1 MEGKEEDVR
10 LGANKFSE
18 RQPIGTAAQ
27 TQDKDYK
34 EPPPAP
40 LFEPGELQ
48 SWSFYRAG
56 IAEFMATFLFL
67 YITILTVM
75 GVVKSPSKCSTVG
88 IQGIAWAF
96 GGMIFALVYCTA
108 GISGGH
114 INPAVTFGLLLARK
128 LSLTRA
134 LFYMVM
140 QCLGAICGAGVV
152 KGFQKGIYES
162 NGGGANVVA
171 PGYTKGDGL
180 GAEII
185 GTFVLVYTVFS
196 ATDAKRN
203 ARDSHVPILAPLPI
217 GFAVFLVHLATI
229 PITGTGINP
238 ARSLG
243 AAIIYDKDHAW
254 DDQRGRKME
263 GKEED
268 VRLGA
273 NKFSERQPIGTA
285 AQTQD
290 KDYKEPPPA
299 PLFEPGELQSWSFY
313 RAGIAEFMAT
323 FLFLYITILTVM
335 GVVKSPSKCST
346 VGIQGIAWAFGGMI
360 FALVYCTAGISG
372 GHINPAVTF
381 GLLLAGKL
389 SLTRALFYMVMQCL
403 GAICGAGVVKGFQK
417 GLYESNGGGANVVA
431 PGYTK
436 GDGLGAEIIGT
447 FVLVY
452 TVFSATDAK
461 RSARDSH
468 VPILAPLPIGFA
480 VFLVHLATIP
490 ITGTGINPARSL
502 GAAIIYNRDHAWDDQ
517 WIFWVGPFIGAA
529 LAALYH
535 QVVIRAIPF
544 KSRP

>member
-10 LGANKFSE
+10 VGANKFSE

-27 TQDKDYK
+27 GDDKDYK

-40 LFEPGELQ
+40 LFEPGELC

-56 IAEFMATFLFL
+56 IAEFIATFLFL
-67 YITILTVM
+67 YVSVLTVM
-75 GVVKSPSKCSTVG
+75 GVVRADSKCSTVG

-114 INPAVTFGLLLARK
+114 INPAVTFGLFLARK

-134 LFYMVM
+134 VYYMVM

-152 KGFQKGIYES
+152 KGFEKGRYNS
-162 NGGGANVVA
+162 LGGGANVVNA
-171 PGYTKGDGL
+171 GYTKGDGL
-180 GAEII
+180 GAEIV

-243 AAIIYDKDHAW
+243 AAIIYNKDHAW
-254 DDQRGRKME
+254 DD
-263 GKEED
+263 
-268 VRLGA
+268 
-273 NKFSERQPIGTA
+273 
-285 AQTQD
+285 
-290 KDYKEPPPA
+290 
-299 PLFEPGELQSWSFY
+299 
-313 RAGIAEFMAT
+313 
-323 FLFLYITILTVM
+323 
-335 GVVKSPSKCST
+335 
-346 VGIQGIAWAFGGMI
+346 
-360 FALVYCTAGISG
+360 
-372 GHINPAVTF
+372 H
-381 GLLLAGKL
+381 
-389 SLTRALFYMVMQCL
+389 
-403 GAICGAGVVKGFQK
+403 
-417 GLYESNGGGANVVA
+417 
-431 PGYTK
+431 
-436 GDGLGAEIIGT
+436 
-447 FVLVY
+447 
-452 TVFSATDAK
+452 
-461 RSARDSH
+461 
-468 VPILAPLPIGFA
+468 
-480 VFLVHLATIP
+480 
-490 ITGTGINPARSL
+490 
-502 GAAIIYNRDHAWDDQ
+502 

-544 KSRP
+544 KSR

>member
-10 LGANKFSE
+10 EGVNKFPE
-18 RQPIGTAAQ
+18 QQAIGTAAQ
-27 TQDKDYK
+27 GGDKDYR

-40 LFEPGELQ
+40 LFEPGELT

-56 IAEFMATFLFL
+56 IAEFIATFLFL
-67 YITILTVM
+67 YITVLTVM
-75 GVVKSPSKCSTVG
+75 GVVQAPNKCSTVG

-134 LFYMVM
+134 IFYMVM

-152 KGFQKGIYES
+152 KGFEGSSRFELL
-162 NGGGANVVA
+162 GGGANSVA
-171 PGYTKGDGL
+171 HGYTKGDGL
-180 GAEII
+180 GAEI
-185 GTFVLVYTVFS
+185 V
-196 ATDAKRN
+196 
-203 ARDSHVPILAPLPI
+203 
-217 GFAVFLVHLATI
+217 
-229 PITGTGINP
+229 
-238 ARSLG
+238 
-243 AAIIYDKDHAW
+243 
-254 DDQRGRKME
+254 
-263 GKEED
+263 
-268 VRLGA
+268 
-273 NKFSERQPIGTA
+273 
-285 AQTQD
+285 
-290 KDYKEPPPA
+290 
-299 PLFEPGELQSWSFY
+299 
-313 RAGIAEFMAT
+313 
-323 FLFLYITILTVM
+323 
-335 GVVKSPSKCST
+335 
-346 VGIQGIAWAFGGMI
+346 
-360 FALVYCTAGISG
+360 
-372 GHINPAVTF
+372 
-381 GLLLAGKL
+381 
-389 SLTRALFYMVMQCL
+389 
-403 GAICGAGVVKGFQK
+403 
-417 GLYESNGGGANVVA
+417 
-431 PGYTK
+431 
-436 GDGLGAEIIGT
+436 GT

-502 GAAIIYNRDHAWDDQ
+502 GAAIIFNQAHAWDDQ

-544 KSRP
+544 KSK

>member
-1 MEGKEEDVR
+1 MEGKEEDVK
-10 LGANKFSE
+10 LGANKFTE

-27 TQDKDYK
+27 GGDKDYK

-40 LFEPGELQ
+40 LFEPSELT

-75 GVVKSPSKCSTVG
+75 GVVQSKTKCSTVG
-88 IQGIAWAF
+88 IQGIAWSF

-134 LFYMVM
+134 VFYMVM
-140 QCLGAICGAGVV
+140 QCLGATCGAAVV
-152 KGFQKGIYES
+152 KGFQSSSKYVML
-162 NGGGANVVA
+162 GGGANVVN

-180 GAEII
+180 GAEI
-185 GTFVLVYTVFS
+185 V
-196 ATDAKRN
+196 
-203 ARDSHVPILAPLPI
+203 
-217 GFAVFLVHLATI
+217 
-229 PITGTGINP
+229 
-238 ARSLG
+238 
-243 AAIIYDKDHAW
+243 
-254 DDQRGRKME
+254 
-263 GKEED
+263 
-268 VRLGA
+268 
-273 NKFSERQPIGTA
+273 
-285 AQTQD
+285 
-290 KDYKEPPPA
+290 
-299 PLFEPGELQSWSFY
+299 
-313 RAGIAEFMAT
+313 
-323 FLFLYITILTVM
+323 
-335 GVVKSPSKCST
+335 
-346 VGIQGIAWAFGGMI
+346 
-360 FALVYCTAGISG
+360 
-372 GHINPAVTF
+372 
-381 GLLLAGKL
+381 
-389 SLTRALFYMVMQCL
+389 
-403 GAICGAGVVKGFQK
+403 
-417 GLYESNGGGANVVA
+417 
-431 PGYTK
+431 
-436 GDGLGAEIIGT
+436 GT

-502 GAAIIYNRDHAWDDQ
+502 GAAIVYNKDHAWDDH

-544 KSRP
+544 KSK